1 MNSVGSAC
9 LRCEFTFQSNEHPP
23 KIHRQTILSPKWA
36 ATPEIISEPRAQF
49 EKVFKRSFGIQDSKK
64 PRHRKKASLHH
75 TSQSFSQV
83 RLDDALL
90 KCISTL
96 SPKCRDEE
104 LEDLIYFILDLY
116 QFHDVALP
124 ISEVDVTQIVVD
136 LRMILE
142 DHATRNHGSK
152 KSTKVNGNEH
162 VFLVLDKNVQGLP
175 WESIPILRGR
185 SVSRI
190 PSVDFLIDRL
200 EYVEL
205 RDLVSN
211 NRILL
216 VRPLIRARATLSS
229 ILVVICAELR
239 DLVSNNRI
247 LLVRPL
253 IRARATLS
261 SIPVVICAELKN
273 ASRIGLL
280 E

>member
-1 MNSVGSAC
+1 
-9 LRCEFTFQSNEHPP
+9 
-23 KIHRQTILSPKWA
+23 LSPKWA
-36 ATPEIISEPRAQF
+36 ATPEIISELRAQF

-83 RLDDALL
+83 RFDDALV

-136 LRMILE
+136 
-142 DHATRNHGSK
+142 HATRNHGSK
-152 KSTKVNGNEH
+152 KRTRVNDNEH
-162 VFLVLDKNVQGLP
+162 VFLVLDKNVQSLP

-190 PSVDFLIDRL
+190 PSVDFLIDRRRVEGL
-200 EYVEL
+200 SLKQPNFAGATIDPRKGYFILDPSGDLRRTEERFKDWAAGMRKAGWNGVVGRPVSEQQFENALRQSDLVLYVEL
-205 RDLVSN
+205 LCSTAVLADV
-211 NRILL
+211 LL
-216 VRPLIRARATLSS
+216 
-229 ILVVICAELR
+229 
-239 DLVSNNRI
+239 
-247 LLVRPL
+247 
-253 IRARATLS
+253 
-261 SIPVVICAELKN
+261 
-273 ASRIGLL
+273 
-280 E
+280 